1 MYRQQMLNAY
11 STNSEGLGSRKN
23 NVVLKENEERGF
35 KKQACKMAFFILSFE
50 QFYIIGSLKQGKP
63 R

>member
-35 KKQACKMAFFILSFE
+35 KKQACKMAFFILSFAACCT
-50 QFYIIGSLKQGKP
+50 G
-63 R
+63 

>member
-35 KKQACKMAFFILSFE
+35 KKQACKMAFFILSFAACCTGLA
-50 QFYIIGSLKQGKP
+50 YISNFT
-63 R
+63 